1 MPEETSAGTGVMP
14 ETGTPATG
22 STASSGATPAKQA
35 TTLEEALAK
44 IAELEHSH
52 NNAREQANRQAQKL
66 SAYEKQEEARKL
78 AALGDLEKAQKQAAD
93 AQKQLETYKQELV
106 NAQVKLAAK
115 DKGIIDPDIA
125 ALALKDKLEYGDDGM
140 PSNLEKALDDLIKA
154 KPYLLAQAQSAAQ
167 TASTQRAPT
176 TPANNPGRSSIVQPG
191 SSTMQPGKVTT
202 WHDVYSQNRNK

>member
-1 MPEETSAGTGVMP
+1 MPDTTADAAQAATDASTVGQAPTTTTSTEPQAGESP
-14 ETGTPATG
+14 EDY
-22 STASSGATPAKQA
+22 KRM
-35 TTLEEALAK
+35 
-44 IAELEHSH
+44 IAELRKENASH
-52 NNAREQANRQAQKL
+52 RTKL
-66 SAYEKQEEARKL
+66 KTFEEAQAAAEL
-78 AALGDLEKAQKQAAD
+78 AKLGDLEKAQKQAEQ

-191 SSTMQPGKVTT
+191 GSTMQPGKVTT